1 MITCSFYSYHFSFIP
16 NNNQVCNTYHNKQH
30 IKGSVQVVK
39 VVIDPT
45 VMTNTTLIPTLGS
58 DLLICDITQI
68 STTHTGIRDAVLI
81 RNRLNTNWELT
92 PLILFMK
99 ELLV

>member
-1 MITCSFYSYHFSFIP
+1 
-16 NNNQVCNTYHNKQH
+16 
-30 IKGSVQVVK
+30 
-39 VVIDPT
+39 
-45 VMTNTTLIPTLGS
+45 MTNTTLIPTLGS

-68 STTHTGIRDAVLI
+68 STTHTGIRAAVLI

-99 ELLV
+99 ELLVGIHINAIILKMCFIMHYLLQYLHILISLISRQNTI